1 MAADESLRR
10 TALLLGEDALE
21 ALGRARIAIA
31 GLGAVGAGV
40 AESLARSGAKRLW
53 LADFD
58 VIRESNLN
66 RHPFAFRSTLG
77 LAKTAAAARF
87 VGDIRPDAEIAAKE
101 VFLDADT
108 TSAWLE
114 EARPD
119 VLVDAIDSL
128 LPKTELLLA
137 AGRAGIPHVLSCMGA
152 ARKRDPSRFRA
163 TPLEETRV
171 CPLAQLV
178 RKRLR
183 KRGWV
188 EGIWAVWSDE
198 PPGVPSDAPPE
209 EGDLVDR
216 GRRRPPMGSL
226 HACTAAAAA
235 VAAAR
240 VVDWVA
246 GQIPPPRQPS

>member
-1 MAADESLRR
+1 MAA
-10 TALLLGEDALE
+10 
-21 ALGRARIAIA
+21 
-31 GLGAVGAGV
+31 
-40 AESLARSGAKRLW
+40 SLARSGVRRFW

-58 VIRESNLN
+58 VIRESNVN
-66 RHPFAFRSTLG
+66 RHPFAYRSTVG
-77 LAKTAAAARF
+77 MSKTAAAERF
-87 VGDIRPDAEIAAKE
+87 LRDIRGDAEVHARE
-101 VFLDADT
+101 VFLDAAT
-108 TSAWLE
+108 AGAWLE

-137 AGRAGIPHVLSCMGA
+137 AGRVGVPRVLSCMGA
-152 ARKRDPSRFRA
+152 ARKLDPTRFRA

-188 EGIWAVWSDE
+188 EGLWAVWSDE
-198 PPGVPSDAPPE
+198 PPAPATDEPPA
-209 EGDLVDR
+209 EGDLVGR

-226 HACTAAAAA
+226 HACTAAAAS

-240 VVDWVA
+240 VVAWLA
-246 GQIPPPRQPS
+246 RG